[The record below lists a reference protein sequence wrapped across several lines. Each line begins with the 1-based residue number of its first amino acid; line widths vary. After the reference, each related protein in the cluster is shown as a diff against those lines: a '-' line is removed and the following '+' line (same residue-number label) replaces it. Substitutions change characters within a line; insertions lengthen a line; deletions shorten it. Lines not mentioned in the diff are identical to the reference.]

1 MAARTRLVRPK
12 SIVDDAWLQLGNLD
26 GVEINNPLIG
36 RHKDDIEQP
45 GLLEV
50 RLMRNP
56 DYLSFA
62 AKVLLD
68 IDLLPGQALILEELW
83 NRPFPMYIG
92 SRGYGKTFLLA
103 VLAMLKCAL
112 IPNMKV
118 VGVGA
123 AFRQAKFIFEYMES
137 IWNNAPVLKSVCDG
151 NSGPKVNADRCS
163 ILINDSVAR
172 FVPLGDGQKIRGMRA
187 RLILADEFASINPAI
202 YETVIG
208 GFASVSAR
216 PVEGVKE
223 RARQKAIKGQYK
235 DYSPNKASYLSNQSI
250 ISGTADYDFMHFAD
264 YWKKYWVF
272 IHSKNDPNKVIQLP
286 GGDTRTLKDCFPN
299 GEIDPSFDYKDYSI
313 IRIPYELVPEGFMDE
328 KVVARSKASS
338 DPSIILKEY
347 HACFPKDSAGFFKR
361 TVIEGCVANDKNLN
375 NEHWPSWCN
384 SPFDPILKGHPG
396 RQYVIG
402 IDPAAAQDNLSIV
415 VLELWPQHVRVAYA
429 WSTNLADFKNRK
441 KGKMTN
447 EEDYY
452 SFCARRIRNL
462 TKVFPTDDIAIDAQG
477 GGLALM
483 EALHDSQKFNASNG
497 EVAFWPTNRILRPD
511 KELDTDDEAGRHNL
525 HMCQFADAN
534 FTSEA
539 NHGTLKD
546 MLDKTLLFPRF
557 DSVSLELAHYGDA
570 ELAKSL
576 GQTRIYDT
584 LEDAVMEIE
593 ELKNEMCS
601 IVMSRTGTGVNSRDR
616 WDTPETTTKDGKKT
630 RMHKDRYSALIMA
643 NYIARHIQRAPA
655 PIEYNVIG
663 GFSHQI
669 VARSNQNTGKLYN
682 GPEWFTNPINQS
694 KGVIRVVKKRSV

>member
-1 MAARTRLVRPK
+1 MSLRTRLIRPK
-12 SIVDDAWLQLGNLD
+12 SILEDAWLGMGNLD
-26 GVEINNPLIG
+26 GLEIDNPLIG
-36 RHKDDIEQP
+36 RSRDDIENP
-45 GLLEV
+45 GLLEL

-56 DYLSFA
+56 AYISLA

-68 IDLLPGQALILEELW
+68 IELLPGQAMILEELW

-103 VLAMLKCAL
+103 VLATLKCAL
-112 IPNMKV
+112 IPGMKV

-137 IWNNAPVLKSVCDG
+137 IWNNAPVLRSVCDG
-151 NSGPKVNADRCS
+151 NSGPIVNADRCS
-163 ILINDSVAR
+163 MIINDSVAR

-187 RLILADEFASINPAI
+187 NLILADEFGSINPAI

-208 GFASVSAR
+208 GFGAVAAR
-216 PVEGVKE
+216 PVDRVKDF
-223 RARQKAIKGQYK
+223 ARIEAYKQLGGHVIKDMAYTG
-235 DYSPNKASYLSNQSI
+235 NQSI

-272 IHSKNDPNKVIQLP
+272 INSKNNPDKIVRLP
-286 GGDTRTLKDCFPN
+286 GGETRTLRDYFQD
-299 GEIDPSFDYKDYSI
+299 GTIDPEFDYRHYSI
-313 IRIPYELVPEGFMDE
+313 IRVPYELIPKGFMDE
-328 KVVARSKASS
+328 NVVARAKASS
-338 DPSIILKEY
+338 DRSIILKEY

-361 TVIEGCVANDKNLN
+361 TVIEACVANEKNMN
-375 NEHWPSWCN
+375 GGHWPTWCQ
-384 SPFDPILKGHPG
+384 SPFEPMLRGVANRK
-396 RQYVIG
+396 YVIG
-402 IDPAAAQDNLSIV
+402 VDPAAAQDNLSIV
-415 VLELWPQHVRVAYA
+415 VLELWPQHTRVVYS
-429 WSTNLADFKNRK
+429 WSTNMNDFKNRK
-441 KGKMTN
+441 KSKMTT

-462 TKVFPTDDIAIDAQG
+462 ASVFPTEDIAIDAQG

-483 EALHDSQKFNASNG
+483 EALHDSQKLDASRD
-497 EVAFWPTNRILRPD
+497 EIAWWPTNRILRPD
-511 KELDTDDEAGRHNL
+511 KELDTDLEAGKHIL

-557 DSVSLELAHYGDA
+557 DSVSLELAHYSDA
-570 ELAKSL
+570 KLAEQI
-576 GQTRIYDT
+576 GQMKLYDT
-584 LEDAVMEIE
+584 LEDATMEIE
-593 ELKNEMCS
+593 ELKNEMSS

-655 PIEYNVIG
+655 PVEYNVIG

-669 VARSNQNTGKLYN
+669 IGNN
-682 GPEWFTNPINQS
+682 NPIGNNLYAGPDWWTRDLNKS
-694 KGVIRVVKKRSV
+694 KNAIRVVKRRSV